1 MAIQQNL
8 GHADTKT
15 TLTYIGTLD
24 ASQLKA
30 SAIYNFDLARLAET
44 PVQEKLEGVA

>member
-1 MAIQQNL
+1 VASQQNL

-24 ASQLKA
+24 ASQRKA
-30 SAIYNFDLARLAET
+30 PATYTFDLARLAET
-44 PVQEKLEGVA
+44 SVQERLEGVV